1 MTQNFTPPTL
11 AAGDLQTSATTSNS
25 TIQKFQT
32 SKKLSADR
40 IMDHDYLAS
49 FENTRDWLDTYE
61 VRVGIGKVRN
71 TTNH

>member
-11 AAGDLQTSATTSNS
+11 AGDLETSATSTSTNS

-32 SKKLSADR
+32 SKKLATER
-40 IMDHDYLAS
+40 IMDHDYLLS

-61 VRVGIGKVRN
+61 VSD
-71 TTNH
+71 